1 MKIRGSST
9 SDLCFWRCEQH
20 RQGCEARATL
30 EGSSVVVRKEHN
42 HPPNPAGITTQEA
55 IANTRKRARE
65 ENTPINTIYDDQ
77 LVEISMEDH
86 ADDALSQLP
95 SLESLQST
103 LYRARHET
111 IPHLPTSRRDVEF
124 PDRFTKTLSGSKF
137 LFVNDGDDDKIVIFT
152 TDENLRLM
160 SEAQEFYMDVT
171 FSTWPAVFAQ
181 VTNYWLILLP
191 IIIIISLQVFTVHI
205 ILYGHTFP
213 MAYCLLPGKQRQT
226 YNRTF
231 LHLKDVALVLGY
243 TLDPFVTISDFE
255 ISMIQAATIN
265 FPNAHHQSCYYHFM
279 QAIWR
284 KV

>member
-95 SLESLQST
+95 SLESLRST

-111 IPHLPTSRRDVEF
+111 IPHLPTFKKRRRVSRQVYKNSQWKRVSFCQWWRWRQNSDFHDWREPQVDVRGTGVLYGRDF
-124 PDRFTKTLSGSKF
+124 FNLPSCICSG
-137 LFVNDGDDDKIVIFT
+137 DKLLTYFT
-152 TDENLRLM
+152 TNNYYYFFAGLYCSHHSLWAHF
-160 SEAQEFYMDVT
+160 SNGLLSPAWKTEADIQPHFLA
-171 FSTWPAVFAQ
+171 PQ
-181 VTNYWLILLP
+181 RCCIGPWLYP
-191 IIIIISLQVFTVHI
+191 RSFCH
-205 ILYGHTFP
+205 Y
-213 MAYCLLPGKQRQT
+213 
-226 YNRTF
+226 
-231 LHLKDVALVLGY
+231 
-243 TLDPFVTISDFE
+243 
-255 ISMIQAATIN
+255 
-265 FPNAHHQSCYYHFM
+265 
-279 QAIWR
+279 
-284 KV
+284 